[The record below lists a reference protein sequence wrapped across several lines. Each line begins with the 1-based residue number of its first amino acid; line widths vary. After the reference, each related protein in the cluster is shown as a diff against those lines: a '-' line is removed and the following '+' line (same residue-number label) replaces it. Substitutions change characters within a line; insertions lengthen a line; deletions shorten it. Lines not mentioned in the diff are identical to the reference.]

1 MKNKNSII
9 VNWNPVKKRPY
20 PYINEEEEN
29 NLILKKLINKKLKIN
44 SIQYNIDEY
53 LIKKTE
59 TMNLKDYVNNQIKE
73 LNESISINKI
83 YITIVFIQ
91 LLIK

>member
-1 MKNKNSII
+1 
-9 VNWNPVKKRPY
+9 
-20 PYINEEEEN
+20 
-29 NLILKKLINKKLKIN
+29 
-44 SIQYNIDEY
+44 
-53 LIKKTE
+53 
-59 TMNLKDYVNNQIKE
+59 MNLKDYVNNQIKE